1 MGPHNVQ
8 ASPVARRAGGYFS
21 GMKVLMNFFTSK
33 VPVIADPKDL
43 TKKELHQVTNYARE
57 AYISISLL
65 MICDCIIYIN
75 LIKFMVNNYAM
86 YQDKYT
92 ITLPK

>member
-1 MGPHNVQ
+1 M
-8 ASPVARRAGGYFS
+8 
-21 GMKVLMNFFTSK
+21 
-33 VPVIADPKDL
+33 
-43 TKKELHQVTNYARE
+43 ELRQVTNYARE

-75 LIKFMVNNYAM
+75 LIKFMGNNYAM